1 VLDGAKDGTRTA
13 VLLNAGAACYV
24 AGLAKDLR
32 EGIRLS
38 ADAIDRGAARE
49 TLARLVATSQRLGTA
64 EAAPA

>member
-1 VLDGAKDGTRTA
+1 

-38 ADAIDRGAARE
+38 ADVIDRGAARE